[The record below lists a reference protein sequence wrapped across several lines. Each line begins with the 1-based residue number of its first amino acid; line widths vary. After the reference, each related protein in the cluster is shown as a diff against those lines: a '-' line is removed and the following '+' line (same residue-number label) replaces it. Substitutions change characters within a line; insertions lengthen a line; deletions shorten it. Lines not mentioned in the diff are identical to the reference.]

1 MGFNSVYE
9 STKCL
14 VGLPMTT
21 ISANGVTNGT
31 AIDLQQVHEDYRNAE
46 VIIFTGTL
54 TDGSYTIAVQ
64 ESPDGTTAWTAVPAA
79 RLEGTTTPI
88 TSAQDNVVV
97 EIGVSPDPYNKRF
110 LRVVITAASVT
121 TGGAV
126 AALWL
131 LAAGSN
137 MPVVRP

>member
-1 MGFNSVYE
+1 MGFNSVFE
-9 STKCL
+9 QVKCL
-14 VGLPMTT
+14 VGIPVTA
-21 ISANGVTNGT
+21 IIANGATNGT

-54 TDGSYTIAVQ
+54 TDGTYTIAVQ
-64 ESPDGTTAWTAVPAA
+64 ESADGSTAWTAVPAA

-88 TSAQDNVVV
+88 VATQDNVAV
-97 EIGVSPDPYNKRF
+97 EIGVLPDPGNKRF

-121 TGGAV
+121 TGGTV
-126 AALWL
+126 SALWL
-131 LAAGSN
+131 LMNGSN